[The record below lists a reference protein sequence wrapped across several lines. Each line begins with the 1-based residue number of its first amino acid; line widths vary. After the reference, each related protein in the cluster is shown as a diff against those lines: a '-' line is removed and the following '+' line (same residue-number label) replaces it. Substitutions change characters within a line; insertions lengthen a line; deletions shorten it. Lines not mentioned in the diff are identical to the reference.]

1 MSFYSSLPP
10 SFNSQVFSNNTN
22 TSLSSFNFANT
33 ADSKFNG
40 AFGIDQSGL
49 GSGLTGENLLAPNTF
64 PGTGSQ
70 QPAWTFITAPSE
82 ISWTIANAA
91 TRVDIFGTNNPPVVA
106 GSRGMRDVS
115 IRDALVEGFVRNV
128 QVEAKIAALEQLLNY
143 NLNGSDGFVS
153 VPCYQFY
160 ANNKTYGGLKGY
172 YIIKDVSVKE
182 EMRDLTGN
190 ASRARID
197 INLMQVP
204 DYQVNS
210 GRDQASQVTAGGNVG
225 TQTANQG
232 VGTGKPAAGP
242 GTPKT
247 TTTTATNAKGV
258 TTTTTR
264 TVNSNGSVTTIVKDA
279 KGNVISKKTVT
290 KS

>member
-10 SFNSQVFSNNTN
+10 SFGSQVFSNSNDAKMSN
-22 TSLSSFNFANT
+22 FNFANT
-33 ADSKFNG
+33 ANSQFNG
-40 AFGIDQSGL
+40 AFGVDQSGL
-49 GSGLTGENLLAPNTF
+49 GSGLAGEGLLAPKTF
-64 PGTGSQ
+64 SGTGSQ

-91 TRVDIFGTNNPPVVA
+91 NRVDIFGTNNPPVVA

-128 QVEAKIAALEQLLNY
+128 HVEEKIAALEQLLNY

-160 ANNKTYGGLKGY
+160 ANNKNYGGLKGY

-190 ASRARID
+190 STRARVD

-204 DYQVNS
+204 EYQVNS
-210 GRDQASQVTAGGNVG
+210 GRDQASQVTSGGNLPPPDQGLG
-225 TQTANQG
+225 TS
-232 VGTGKPAAGP
+232 KPRSGP
-242 GTPKT
+242 GAGNT
-247 TTTTATNAKGV
+247 TTTTTTDKKGV
-258 TTTTTR
+258 TTTRIVSTASDGT
-264 TVNSNGSVTTIVKDA
+264 VTTTIKDA
-279 KGNVISKKTVT
+279 NGKVIKKTVT
-290 KS
+290 KKS

>member
-1 MSFYSSLPP
+1 MSYYSSLPP
-10 SFNSQVFSNNTN
+10 SFGSQVFSDEKGA
-22 TSLSSFNFANT
+22 SLSQFNFANT
-33 ADSKFNG
+33 ATSKFDG
-40 AFGIDQSGL
+40 GFGIDQSGL

-64 PGTGSQ
+64 SGSGNQ
-70 QPAWTFITAPSE
+70 QPAWTFITAPAE
-82 ISWTIANAA
+82 ISWSTANAA

-128 QVEAKIAALEQLLNY
+128 HVEEKIAALEQLLNY

-172 YIIKDVSVKE
+172 YIIKDVSIKE

-190 ASRARID
+190 AVRARVD

-210 GRDQASQVTAGGNVG
+210 GRDQASQTTSGGTVPQSDPNQKVG
-225 TQTANQG
+225 K
-232 VGTGKPAAGP
+232 GKPRSGP
-242 GTPKT
+242 GTPGTKT
-247 TTTTATNAKGV
+247 TTTTNAKGV
-258 TTTTTR
+258 TTIKTVTTASDGT
-264 TVNSNGSVTTIVKDA
+264 VTTIIKDTNGKILKKEVK
-279 KGNVISKKTVT
+279 N
-290 KS
+290 

>member
-1 MSFYSSLPP
+1 MSYSGSLPP
-10 SFNSQVFSNNTN
+10 SFGSQVFSNSTGS
-22 TSLSSFNFANT
+22 SLSNFNFANT
-33 ADSKFNG
+33 ATSKFDG
-40 AFGIDQSGL
+40 AFGVDQSGL
-49 GSGLTGENLLAPNTF
+49 GSGLSGQNALAPST
-64 PGTGSQ
+64 PTGSGAQ

-82 ISWTIANAA
+82 VSWSIANAA
-91 TRVDIFGTNNPPVVA
+91 NRVDVFGTNNPPVVA

-115 IRDALVEGFVRNV
+115 IRDALVEGFIRNV
-128 QVEAKIAALEQLLNY
+128 HVEAKVAALEQLLNY

-160 ANNKTYGGLKGY
+160 ANNKSYGGLKGY

-190 ASRARID
+190 ATRARVD

-204 DYQVNS
+204 EYQVNS
-210 GRDQASQVTAGGNVG
+210 GRDQASQVTAGGKVG

-232 VGTGKPAAGP
+232 VGTTKPSSGP
-242 GTPKT
+242 GT
-247 TTTTATNAKGV
+247 TTTTTTTDSKGV
-258 TTTTTR
+258 TKTTERVKNPDGSETTT
-264 TVNSNGSVTTIVKDA
+264 VKDA
-279 KGNVISKKTVT
+279 NGKVISKKTVK

>member
-1 MSFYSSLPP
+1 
-10 SFNSQVFSNNTN
+10 
-22 TSLSSFNFANT
+22 
-33 ADSKFNG
+33 
-40 AFGIDQSGL
+40 
-49 GSGLTGENLLAPNTF
+49 
-64 PGTGSQ
+64 
-70 QPAWTFITAPSE
+70 
-82 ISWTIANAA
+82 
-91 TRVDIFGTNNPPVVA
+91 
-106 GSRGMRDVS
+106 MRDVS

-232 VGTGKPAAGP
+232 VGTSKPNSGP
-242 GTPKT
+242 GAGRT

-258 TTTTTR
+258 TTTTSR
-264 TVNSNGSVTTIVKDA
+264 P
-279 KGNVISKKTVT
+279 
-290 KS
+290 